1 MLEHQKFLTV
11 LKLAR
16 SFDKK
21 IDFGV
26 RSYRIRFSIF
36 VGKVRISIKCK
47 GDQRKLA
54 NFRNSYLL
62 RCHPRICCLLRCHPR
77 ISHDFGGQT
86 MNSSLAKACQLAS
99 AALSGEAGWRA
110 RELLSHWEEFASR
123 APGLTCGA
131 LLNDISPFF
140 LDRGRFR
147 SQWLVLGSR
156 CLKCSFGCAKL
167 RSVRNSKRY
176 SISDFEFI
184 HPT

>member
-26 RSYRIRFSIF
+26 GSHRIQFSIF
-36 VGKVRISIKCK
+36 CRESE
-47 GDQRKLA
+47 
-54 NFRNSYLL
+54 NFDEMQRNSSKVGDLWNS
-62 RCHPRICCLLRCHPR
+62 CLLRCHPR
-77 ISHDFGGQT
+77 ISHHFGRQT

-110 RELLSHWEEFASR
+110 RELLTHSEEFASR

-131 LLNDISPFF
+131 LLNGWCWDH
-140 LDRGRFR
+140 G
-147 SQWLVLGSR
+147 
-156 CLKCSFGCAKL
+156 A
-167 RSVRNSKRY
+167 
-176 SISDFEFI
+176 
-184 HPT
+184 